1 MKKIG
6 FLFPGQGSQF
16 VGMGKDLYNRFS
28 VVKNLFEEINKKLGI
43 DVINVMFNGPETKL
57 RNTLYTQLAVFLH
70 SIAVDILLKEEGV
83 TADCVAGH
91 SLGEYTAIVS
101 AEGLSFEEGLRLVY
115 YRAKIMAENNNDKL
129 GKMVAVIGLGYDEI
143 KKVCDEV
150 SSSGKVVSIANY
162 NTQTQIVVSGENK
175 AVDSVCDKLLK
186 KGAKKIVPLAVGGA
200 FHSYLMLDAQKK
212 FVEYINRIKLN
223 DTKIPIVL
231 NTTATITQNK
241 DEIKKEMES
250 HMISTVR
257 WYDSVKKMLEFGINT
272 FIEIGPGKVLK
283 GLLMEID
290 RKIKVFSTYNVSE
303 IEYTLKNLGTI

>member
-16 VGMGKDLYNRFS
+16 VGMGKDLYNQFS

-43 DVINVMFNGPETKL
+43 DVINVMFNGSETKL

-186 KGAKKIVPLAVGGA
+186 KGAKKIIPLVVSGA

-283 GLLMEID
+283 GLLIEID

-303 IEYTLKNLGTI
+303 VEYTLKNLRTI

>member
-162 NTQTQIVVSGENK
+162 NTRTQIVVSGENN

-186 KGAKKIVPLAVGGA
+186 KGAKKIVPLAVSGA

>member
-1 MKKIG
+1 
-6 FLFPGQGSQF
+6 
-16 VGMGKDLYNRFS
+16 
-28 VVKNLFEEINKKLGI
+28 
-43 DVINVMFNGPETKL
+43 
-57 RNTLYTQLAVFLH
+57 
-70 SIAVDILLKEEGV
+70 
-83 TADCVAGH
+83 
-91 SLGEYTAIVS
+91 
-101 AEGLSFEEGLRLVY
+101 
-115 YRAKIMAENNNDKL
+115 
-129 GKMVAVIGLGYDEI
+129 VIGLGYDEI

-231 NTTATITQNK
+231 NTTAIITQNK

>member
-16 VGMGKDLYNRFS
+16 VGMGKDLYNQFS
-28 VVKNLFEEINKKLGI
+28 LVKNLFEEINKKLGI

-70 SIAVDILLKEEGV
+70 SIAVDTLLKEEGV

-290 RKIKVFSTYNVSE
+290 RKIKVFSTYNVYE

>member
-43 DVINVMFNGPETKL
+43 DVINVMFNGPEIKL

-70 SIAVDILLKEEGV
+70 SIAVDILLKEEGI

-115 YRAKIMAENNNDKL
+115 YRAKIMAENNNDKP
-129 GKMVAVIGLGYDEI
+129 GKMIAVIGLGYDEI

-150 SSSGKVVSIANY
+150 SSSGKVVNIANY

-186 KGAKKIVPLAVGGA
+186 KGAKKIVPLTVSGA

-212 FVEYINRIKLN
+212 FVEYINRKKLN

-257 WYDSVKKMLEFGINT
+257 WYDSVKKMLEFGIDT

-303 IEYTLKNLGTI
+303 IEYTLKNLKTI

>member
-115 YRAKIMAENNNDKL
+115 YRAKIMAENNNDKP
-129 GKMVAVIGLGYDEI
+129 GKMVAVIGLGYNEI

-186 KGAKKIVPLAVGGA
+186 KGAKKIVPLAVSGA

-303 IEYTLKNLGTI
+303 IEYTLKNLRII